1 MGALTIVRLSGKGQL
16 VIPTE
21 IRNKYN
27 LRKGDRF
34 LVREEAG
41 EIVLRPLERHTLLEL
56 RGAYKGGTSLA
67 EALVGERQSERA
79 TEDDKRV

>member
-1 MGALTIVRLSGKGQL
+1 LAMIRLSGKGQL
-16 VIPTE
+16 VIPSE

-41 EIVLRPLERHTLLEL
+41 EIVLHPLERHPLLDL
-56 RGAYKGGTSLA
+56 RGAYKGGTSLTQ
-67 EALVGERQSERA
+67 ALIRERQSDRA
-79 TEDDKRV
+79 KEEDKRV